1 MNSQTPSPDDEHPAE
16 HLPEGPHGTGSEQP
30 TEPLPSSDSIP
41 SAGATDPSTT
51 PSGGRPIGAS
61 DPIDPMAPDYPSAGG
76 QAAGPGSGA
85 GPGSSAG
92 PGPGAGSG
100 PDYAFHN
107 NPAPA
112 PSTDFFGWIRSNGI
126 YRGNDRWIGGV
137 CSGIAHR
144 LNVDPIIIRGVFI
157 VLTLL
162 AGIGVL
168 LYGLAWAF
176 LPEPDGRI
184 HVQEAGAGRWSSGM
198 TGSLIATVLGL
209 TGLGG
214 GFWGWSHNGLSGLL
228 WTVFWVGGAIYLVY
242 YLSQRNKA
250 HPTMAGHG
258 SVHGTTQPSGHSGT
272 GYTSSFSAGTASAP
286 APGQSSVPTSGSGAP
301 TYGSGPTYPSGT
313 GSSAYGQ
320 GGYGSAG
327 TGTGSGYG
335 GTFPTGAV
343 PGAGVPGR
351 STPGGPGSGVPGGG
365 SYPAPWVPP
374 RPPKPRPSGPGAP
387 AVAIATGCALLV
399 GGGLKAL
406 DAANLISLGGS
417 ANAIVWASAAVVL
430 GLGILIAG
438 LRGRSAGILSLFAVI
453 ALVTGGV
460 YNTVDDGRMRFQQVD
475 WNPASIEEA
484 RGGIDITAGRGTVDL
499 TDLSPSAPLTS
510 DVVVPLDVTASN
522 VTVVIPHNLPVDIKA
537 DMTMGNLNEV
547 SGQRGG
553 TTTRESSYNTD
564 RPGNHLVVQID
575 GTFSNVTIQEG
586 N

>member
-16 HLPEGPHGTGSEQP
+16 PLPEGPPGTGSEQP
-30 TEPLPSSDSIP
+30 TEPLPSSHSIP
-41 SAGATDPSTT
+41 SASEPAAPA
-51 PSGGRPIGAS
+51 AS
-61 DPIDPMAPDYPSAGG
+61 
-76 QAAGPGSGA
+76 SGA
-85 GPGSSAG
+85 
-92 PGPGAGSG
+92 GAGSG
-100 PDYAFHN
+100 PGYAFQD

-250 HPTMAGHG
+250 HPTVAGHG
-258 SVHGTTQPSGHSGT
+258 PGHGTTHLLGNSGT
-272 GYTSSFSAGTASAP
+272 GYTSSFSAGTGSAP
-286 APGQSSVPTSGSGAP
+286 APGQSSAPTSGSGAP
-301 TYGSGPTYPSGT
+301 TYGSGATYPSGT
-313 GSSAYGQ
+313 GSSAYGT
-320 GGYGSAG
+320 AG
-327 TGTGSGYG
+327 TGTGSGM
-335 GTFPTGAV
+335 
-343 PGAGVPGR
+343 
-351 STPGGPGSGVPGGG
+351 PGGG
-365 SYPAPWVPP
+365 GYPAPWVPP
-374 RPPKPRPSGPGAP
+374 RPPKPRPAGPGAP

-406 DAANLISLGGS
+406 DAANLIDLGGS
-417 ANAIVWASAAVVL
+417 ANAIVWASAAAVL
-430 GLGILIAG
+430 GLGILVAG
-438 LRGRSAGILSLFAVI
+438 LRGRTAGILSLFAVI

-460 YNTVDDGRMRFQQVD
+460 YNTVEDGRMRFQQVD

-537 DMTMGNLNEV
+537 DMTMGNLNEA

>member
-16 HLPEGPHGTGSEQP
+16 PLPEGPRGTGSERL
-30 TEPLPSSDSIP
+30 TEPLASSDSTP
-41 SAGATDPSTT
+41 SAPAPDPSTED
-51 PSGGRPIGAS
+51 S
-61 DPIDPMAPDYPSAGG
+61 
-76 QAAGPGSGA
+76 
-85 GPGSSAG
+85 
-92 PGPGAGSG
+92 AGSG
-100 PDYAFHN
+100 PGADANPGAAPGNGYAFQN
-107 NPAPA
+107 SPPPA
-112 PSTDFFGWIRSNGI
+112 PSTDFFGWIRSHGI

-250 HPTMAGHG
+250 HPTVAGHG
-258 SVHGTTQPSGHSGT
+258 PVHGTTHPMGHSGT
-272 GYTSSFSAGTASAP
+272 GYTSSFSAGTAP
-286 APGQSSVPTSGSGAP
+286 APGQPSASGSGAPAYGGAP
-301 TYGSGPTYPSGT
+301 TYGSAPTYPGGT
-313 GSSAYGQ
+313 GSSQ
-320 GGYGSAG
+320 GGYGTAG
-327 TGTGSGYG
+327 TGTGSGYA
-335 GTFPTGAV
+335 GTVPPGRV
-343 PGAGVPGR
+343 PGAGAPGGG
-351 STPGGPGSGVPGGG
+351 SPGGPGSGVPGGS

-406 DAANLISLGGS
+406 DAANLIHLGGS
-417 ANAIVWASAAVVL
+417 ANAIVWASAAAVL
-430 GLGILIAG
+430 GLGILVAG
-438 LRGRSAGILSLFAVI
+438 FRGRTAGILSLFA
-453 ALVTGGV
+453 
-460 YNTVDDGRMRFQQVD
+460 
-475 WNPASIEEA
+475 
-484 RGGIDITAGRGTVDL
+484 
-499 TDLSPSAPLTS
+499 
-510 DVVVPLDVTASN
+510 
-522 VTVVIPHNLPVDIKA
+522 
-537 DMTMGNLNEV
+537 
-547 SGQRGG
+547 
-553 TTTRESSYNTD
+553 
-564 RPGNHLVVQID
+564 
-575 GTFSNVTIQEG
+575 
-586 N
+586 

>member
-16 HLPEGPHGTGSEQP
+16 PLPDGQPGPGAERP
-30 TEPLPSSDSIP
+30 TEPLPSAASTP
-41 SAGATDPSTT
+41 PDPST
-51 PSGGRPIGAS
+51 GAPADS
-61 DPIDPMAPDYPSAGG
+61 S
-76 QAAGPGSGA
+76 PGYSYQ
-85 GPGSSAG
+85 GS
-92 PGPGAGSG
+92 PT
-100 PDYAFHN
+100 
-107 NPAPA
+107 PA

-126 YRGNDRWIGGV
+126 YRGNDRWISGV

-144 LNVDPIIIRGVFI
+144 LGVDPIIIRGVFI

-184 HVQEAGAGRWSSGM
+184 HIQEAGAGRWSSGM

-228 WTVFWVGGAIYLVY
+228 WTLFWVGGAIYLIY

-258 SVHGTTQPSGHSGT
+258 TAAPGGTYPMASPAGH
-272 GYTSSFSAGTASAP
+272 TSTFSAGTASGPAAAP
-286 APGQSSVPTSGSGAP
+286 PFGSSSAGA
-301 TYGSGPTYPSGT
+301 TGT
-313 GSSAYGQ
+313 GPYGQ
-320 GGYGSAG
+320 GSYSPSGS
-327 TGTGSGYG
+327 
-335 GTFPTGAV
+335 
-343 PGAGVPGR
+343 
-351 STPGGPGSGVPGGG
+351 

-387 AVAIATGCALLV
+387 AVAIATGSALLV

-406 DAANLISLGGS
+406 DAANIINLGGS
-417 ANAIVWASAAVVL
+417 ANAIVWASAAAVL
-430 GLGILIAG
+430 GLGILVAG
-438 LRGRSAGILSLFAVI
+438 FRGRTAGILSLFAVI
-453 ALVTGGV
+453 ALVTGGI
-460 YNTVDDGRMRFQQVD
+460 YNTLGDGRARFQQVD
-475 WNPASIEEA
+475 WSPASIEEA

-499 TDLSPSAPLTS
+499 TGLSPTAPLTA
-510 DVVVPLDVTASN
+510 DVVVPLDITASN
-522 VTVVIPHNLPVDIKA
+522 VTVVIPQNVPVDVKA
-537 DMTMGNLNEV
+537 DMTMGNLNEA

-564 RPGNHLVVQID
+564 RPGNHLVVRID

>member
-16 HLPEGPHGTGSEQP
+16 PLPKEQPGMDNGQP
-30 TEPLPSSDSIP
+30 TEPLPST
-41 SAGATDPSTT
+41 GATP
-51 PSGGRPIGAS
+51 
-61 DPIDPMAPDYPSAGG
+61 
-76 QAAGPGSGA
+76 
-85 GPGSSAG
+85 
-92 PGPGAGSG
+92 PGAATAPPAEPSPNYAYQGS
-100 PDYAFHN
+100 
-107 NPAPA
+107 PAPA

-126 YRGNDRWIGGV
+126 YRGNDRWVGGV

-144 LNVDPIIIRGVFI
+144 LGVDPIIIRGVFI

-198 TGSLIATVLGL
+198 TGSLIATILGL

-228 WTVFWVGGAIYLVY
+228 WTLFWVGGAIYLIY

-258 SVHGTTQPSGHSGT
+258 TAAPGGTSPMGSTGT
-272 GYTSSFSAGTASAP
+272 AHTAAFSAGTASGPAAAAAP
-286 APGQSSVPTSGSGAP
+286 P
-301 TYGSGPTYPSGT
+301 YGSSTAGAADPGSATGGP
-313 GSSAYGQ
+313 YGQ
-320 GGYGSAG
+320 GSYSPAGSMPPVPR
-327 TGTGSGYG
+327 SGGAG
-335 GTFPTGAV
+335 GTA
-343 PGAGVPGR
+343 
-351 STPGGPGSGVPGGG
+351 PGGPGSGAPGGG
-365 SYPAPWVPP
+365 SYPTPWVPP

-387 AVAIATGCALLV
+387 GVAIATGSALVV

-406 DAANLISLGGS
+406 DAANVINLGGS
-417 ANAIVWASAAVVL
+417 ANAIVWASAAAVL
-430 GLGILIAG
+430 GVGILVAG
-438 LRGRSAGILSLFAVI
+438 FRGRTSGILSLFAVI
-453 ALVTGGV
+453 ALVTGGI
-460 YNTVDDGRMRFQQVD
+460 YNTLDDGRMRFQQVD

-499 TDLSPSAPLTS
+499 TGLSPTAPLTS
-510 DVVVPLDVTASN
+510 DVVVPLDITASN
-522 VTVVIPHNLPVDIKA
+522 VTVVIPQNLPVDIKA
-537 DMTMGNLNEV
+537 DMTMGNLNEGG
-547 SGQRGG
+547 GQRGG
-553 TTTRESSYNTD
+553 TTTRQSSYNTD

>member
-16 HLPEGPHGTGSEQP
+16 PLPKEQPGMDNGQP
-30 TEPLPSSDSIP
+30 TEPLPSSGPTPPDAATAPPAEP
-41 SAGATDPSTT
+41 SPNYGYQAG
-51 PSGGRPIGAS
+51 
-61 DPIDPMAPDYPSAGG
+61 
-76 QAAGPGSGA
+76 
-85 GPGSSAG
+85 
-92 PGPGAGSG
+92 
-100 PDYAFHN
+100 
-107 NPAPA
+107 PAPA

-126 YRGNDRWIGGV
+126 HRGNDRWIGGV

-144 LNVDPIIIRGVFI
+144 LNVDPIIVRGVFI

-250 HPTMAGHG
+250 RPTMAGHG
-258 SVHGTTQPSGHSGT
+258 PDSGT
-272 GYTSSFSAGTASAP
+272 AHAMGHTGMGHTSFSAGTASTP
-286 APGQSSVPTSGSGAP
+286 APGNPSAP
-301 TYGSGPTYPSGT
+301 TYGGPGSGTPSGT
-313 GSSAYGQ
+313 GTSSHGVGSYGA
-320 GGYGSAG
+320 AG
-327 TGTGSGYG
+327 TG
-335 GTFPTGAV
+335 
-343 PGAGVPGR
+343 
-351 STPGGPGSGVPGGG
+351 TPGGPGGGVPGGS
-365 SYPAPWVPP
+365 SYPTPWVPP
-374 RPPKPRPSGPGAP
+374 RPPKPRPAGPGAP

-406 DAANLISLGGS
+406 DAANLINLGGS
-417 ANAIVWASAAVVL
+417 ANAIVWASAAAVL

-438 LRGRSAGILSLFAVI
+438 FRGRTSGILSLFAVI

-484 RGGIDITAGRGTVDL
+484 RSGIDITAGRGTVDL
-499 TDLSPSAPLTS
+499 TDLSPGAALTS
-510 DVVVPLDVTASN
+510 DVVVPLDITASN
-522 VTVVIPHNLPVDIKA
+522 VTVVIPRNVPVDIKA
-537 DMTMGNLNEV
+537 DMTMGNLNEA

-564 RPGNHLVVQID
+564 KPGNHLVVQID

>member
-1 MNSQTPSPDDEHPAE
+1 MNPHTPSPDDEHPAE
-16 HLPEGPHGTGSEQP
+16 PLPDGQPGTNSERP
-30 TEPLPSSDSIP
+30 TEPLPSSASTPPEPAPVPPADDSQ
-41 SAGATDPSTT
+41 
-51 PSGGRPIGAS
+51 R
-61 DPIDPMAPDYPSAGG
+61 
-76 QAAGPGSGA
+76 
-85 GPGSSAG
+85 
-92 PGPGAGSG
+92 
-100 PDYAFHN
+100 YAFQGS
-107 NPAPA
+107 PAPA

-126 YRGNDRWIGGV
+126 YRGNDRWVGGV

-144 LNVDPIIIRGVFI
+144 LGVDPIIIRGVFI

-228 WTVFWVGGAIYLVY
+228 WTLFWVGGAIYLIY

-258 SVHGTTQPSGHSGT
+258 TAAPGGTYPMGSTAH
-272 GYTSSFSAGTASAP
+272 TSTFTAGTAPGPAP
-286 APGQSSVPTSGSGAP
+286 AAAP
-301 TYGSGPTYPSGT
+301 TYGSGTT
-313 GSSAYGQ
+313 GSAP
-320 GGYGSAG
+320 
-327 TGTGSGYG
+327 TGSYG
-335 GTFPTGAV
+335 HGSYSPAGSV
-343 PGAGVPGR
+343 PAAGGIGGAGVGAGGVGAGGVGGAGT
-351 STPGGPGSGVPGGG
+351 SPGGPGSGIPGEAG
-365 SYPAPWVPP
+365 YPTPWVPP

-387 AVAIATGCALLV
+387 AVAIATGSALLV

-406 DAANLISLGGS
+406 DAANIINLGGS
-417 ANAIVWASAAVVL
+417 GNAVVWASAAAVL
-430 GLGILIAG
+430 GLGILVAG
-438 LRGRSAGILSLFAVI
+438 FRGRTSGILSLFAVI
-453 ALVTGGV
+453 ALVTGGI
-460 YNTVDDGRMRFQQVD
+460 YNTLDDGRMRFQQVD

-499 TDLSPSAPLTS
+499 TGLSPTAPLTS
-510 DVVVPLDVTASN
+510 DVVVPLDITASN
-522 VTVVIPHNLPVDIKA
+522 VTVVIPQNLPVDIKA
-537 DMTMGNLNEV
+537 DMTMGNLNEG

>member
-1 MNSQTPSPDDEHPAE
+1 
-16 HLPEGPHGTGSEQP
+16 
-30 TEPLPSSDSIP
+30 
-41 SAGATDPSTT
+41 
-51 PSGGRPIGAS
+51 
-61 DPIDPMAPDYPSAGG
+61 
-76 QAAGPGSGA
+76 
-85 GPGSSAG
+85 
-92 PGPGAGSG
+92 
-100 PDYAFHN
+100 
-107 NPAPA
+107 
-112 PSTDFFGWIRSNGI
+112 
-126 YRGNDRWIGGV
+126 
-137 CSGIAHR
+137 
-144 LNVDPIIIRGVFI
+144 
-157 VLTLL
+157 
-162 AGIGVL
+162 
-168 LYGLAWAF
+168 
-176 LPEPDGRI
+176 
-184 HVQEAGAGRWSSGM
+184 
-198 TGSLIATVLGL
+198 
-209 TGLGG
+209 
-214 GFWGWSHNGLSGLL
+214 
-228 WTVFWVGGAIYLVY
+228 
-242 YLSQRNKA
+242 
-250 HPTMAGHG
+250 
-258 SVHGTTQPSGHSGT
+258 
-272 GYTSSFSAGTASAP
+272 
-286 APGQSSVPTSGSGAP
+286 
-301 TYGSGPTYPSGT
+301 
-313 GSSAYGQ
+313 
-320 GGYGSAG
+320 
-327 TGTGSGYG
+327 
-335 GTFPTGAV
+335 
-343 PGAGVPGR
+343 
-351 STPGGPGSGVPGGG
+351 
-365 SYPAPWVPP
+365 
-374 RPPKPRPSGPGAP
+374 
-387 AVAIATGCALLV
+387 VAIATGCALLV

>member
-1 MNSQTPSPDDEHPAE
+1 MNSQTPSPDDEHPA
-16 HLPEGPHGTGSEQP
+16 GPVPGPDSERP
-30 TEPLPSSDSIP
+30 TEPLPSPSSTPPEPAAGP
-41 SAGATDPSTT
+41 SAGPAADPADPGAGPADPPQGYAFQGSSTT
-51 PSGGRPIGAS
+51 PV
-61 DPIDPMAPDYPSAGG
+61 
-76 QAAGPGSGA
+76 
-85 GPGSSAG
+85 
-92 PGPGAGSG
+92 
-100 PDYAFHN
+100 
-107 NPAPA
+107 
-112 PSTDFFGWIRSNGI
+112 PSTDFFGWVRSQRI

-144 LNVDPIIIRGVFI
+144 LGVDPIIIRGVFI

-228 WTVFWVGGAIYLVY
+228 WTVFWVGGAVYLIY

-250 HPTMAGHG
+250 QPTVAAHG
-258 SVHGTTQPSGHSGT
+258 AATPGAVYPMGRSRTEQTAPFT
-272 GYTSSFSAGTASAP
+272 AGTAS
-286 APGQSSVPTSGSGAP
+286 
-301 TYGSGPTYPSGT
+301 
-313 GSSAYGQ
+313 GSSAGFPAAPPYGN
-320 GGYGSAG
+320 GPTSG
-327 TGTGSGYG
+327 TGTGTYGHGGYG
-335 GTFPTGAV
+335 IPGGGAPGT
-343 PGAGVPGR
+343 PGGPGQ
-351 STPGGPGSGVPGGG
+351 GGPGSGVPGGS

-374 RPPKPRPSGPGAP
+374 QPPKPRPSGPGAP
-387 AVAIATGCALLV
+387 AVAIATGSALLV

-406 DAANLISLGGS
+406 DAANIINLGGS
-417 ANAIVWASAAVVL
+417 ANAIVWASAAAVL
-430 GLGILIAG
+430 GLGILVAG
-438 LRGRSAGILSLFAVI
+438 FRGRTSGVLSLFAVI
-453 ALVTGGV
+453 ALVTGGI
-460 YNTVDDGRMRFQQVD
+460 YNTLDDGRMRFQQVD

-499 TDLSPSAPLTS
+499 TDLTPTATLAS
-510 DVVVPLDVTASN
+510 DVVVPLDITASN
-522 VTVVIPHNLPVDIKA
+522 VTVVIPQNVPVDIKA
-537 DMTMGNLNEV
+537 DMTMGNLNES

-564 RPGNHLVVQID
+564 KPGNHLVVRID